1 MVEWQNGRMVE
12 WQNGKMVFR
21 IEIKAYMKVFYQ
33 TPPKCQNGK
42 MVKWQNGRMVEWQNG
57 K

>member
-42 MVKWQNGRMVEWQNG
+42 MVEW
-57 K
+57 